1 MNFPSIPSLKSFL
14 QHSPSLALSP
24 SLPVVFKHDFTG
36 TSCCCCC
43 CCSTISDLVYN
54 HFYVSDSLLHQIWLR
69 KRPGS
74 KFTSYQQFINT
85 LALDPDSI
93 YKIKPTLQKI
103 TDKLNMNINVIGI
116 KEKNNTNES
125 IKAEHLHY
133 HYFYYIFQNNEVKL
147 SKMPCDFNSLYLVC
161 HKKKFFVITRYISCI
176 PNLTDTDPKRYICF
190 ENTIVSIRSVF
201 RIVNHKQVY
210 FPFSIHIYTSTSFC
224 TQQDFDLKKTRL
236 IGKYQSD
243 NSSKTLHILINP
255 YLQYSKVGLCQI
267 TL

>member
-1 MNFPSIPSLKSFL
+1 
-14 QHSPSLALSP
+14 
-24 SLPVVFKHDFTG
+24 
-36 TSCCCCC
+36 
-43 CCSTISDLVYN
+43 
-54 HFYVSDSLLHQIWLR
+54 LR

-125 IKAEHLHY
+125 IKAEHLHN

-161 HKKKFFVITRYISCI
+161 HKKNF
-176 PNLTDTDPKRYICF
+176 L
-190 ENTIVSIRSVF
+190 
-201 RIVNHKQVY
+201 
-210 FPFSIHIYTSTSFC
+210 
-224 TQQDFDLKKTRL
+224 
-236 IGKYQSD
+236 
-243 NSSKTLHILINP
+243 
-255 YLQYSKVGLCQI
+255 
-267 TL
+267 